1 MPALRPALDFY
12 FDFISPFGYFASLR
26 VDDLARRY
34 QHQVRWHG
42 MLVGVSVL
50 KVMGLPPIPS
60 IPLKGAYTLHD
71 ARRYARRHGILLGR
85 DLAAPPGNPLAPG
98 RLFAWAQT
106 IHADQAKT
114 LAHLLFDRYWRCNE
128 DLDNEALQA
137 TLTAEAGLDWQR
149 YQAAVQTSD
158 PNTPSPAALLHA
170 NVQAA
175 TQRGVFGSPFFI
187 VNNEPFF
194 GVEKMETLEDWLNAG
209 GW

>member
-1 MPALRPALDFY
+1 MSASRFRPPLDFY

-26 VDDLARRY
+26 VDALAQCCQR
-34 QHQVRWHG
+34 QAHWHG

-71 ARRYARRHGILLGR
+71 ARRYARRHGIVLAR
-85 DLAAPPGNPLAPG
+85 DLAAHPGNPLPPG

-106 IHADQAKT
+106 VDVGKAQS
-114 LAHLLFDRYWRCNE
+114 LASLLFDRYWRCNE
-128 DLDNEALQA
+128 DLEGESLLAAL
-137 TLTAEAGLDWQR
+137 TLEAGLDWQA
-149 YQAAVQTSD
+149 YQYAAGQQK
-158 PNTPSPAALLHA
+158 PAALLKA

-175 TQRGVFGSPFFI
+175 LDRGVFGSPFFI
-187 VNNEPFF
+187 VDDEPFF
-194 GVEKMETLEDWLNAG
+194 GVEKMELLEDWLKTG